1 MFIFTFLCGTSK
13 GFMKAFKV
21 FKVLIK
27 GFKAP
32 QKSVKINKLIFSV
45 RPELGRE
52 GSCVPLGKK

>member
-13 GFMKAFKV
+13 GFMKA